1 MWFSPSKGDKL
12 TNSTPF
18 AMVALAGHTVAGD
31 WCGCG
36 TEECV
41 CAPGEQGGN
50 LNAPTSDRETQSAQ
64 ASAGSSVDPGAGLLM
79 LALAFFLW
87 TKLRA

>member
-1 MWFSPSKGDKL
+1 MWFSPSNGDNP

-18 AMVALAGHTVAGD
+18 ATVALAGHTVGGD

-36 TEECV
+36 TQACICE
-41 CAPGEQGGN
+41 PGDQGGN
-50 LNAPTSDRETQSAQ
+50 LSAPTADRSRHSAP
-64 ASAGSSVDPGAGLLM
+64 ARTRSSVDPGAGLLM
-79 LALAFFLW
+79 LAFAFLLW